1 MKECSKSLSRRLHD
15 LNFLNKY
22 FSGDGIDIGGKP
34 DPLIL
39 YKEFFPKLKS
49 IRTWDLE
56 DGDAQ
61 FMESLEDN
69 SVDFI
74 HSSHCLEHLHDP
86 YEGLKNWLRV
96 VRPGG
101 YLVITL
107 PDEDLYEQGKFP
119 STFNADHKN
128 TFSINKTESWSKK
141 SINVLDLILSLG
153 QSADL
158 RKIELIDYTYRYSF
172 PRYDHTLTPVGESAI
187 EIIIRKRE
195 KEELHS
201 KGLIRKDVQPDEE
214 IKVHLNQYT
223 DDMKNMKKSNSSG
236 PPFTNKSDIKN

>member
-1 MKECSKSLSRRLHD
+1 M
-15 LNFLNKY
+15 
-22 FSGDGIDIGGKP
+22 
-34 DPLIL
+34 
-39 YKEFFPKLKS
+39 
-49 IRTWDLE
+49 E

-223 DDMKNMKKSNSSG
+223 DDMKNMKSPTLQGLHLLISQ
-236 PPFTNKSDIKN
+236 I